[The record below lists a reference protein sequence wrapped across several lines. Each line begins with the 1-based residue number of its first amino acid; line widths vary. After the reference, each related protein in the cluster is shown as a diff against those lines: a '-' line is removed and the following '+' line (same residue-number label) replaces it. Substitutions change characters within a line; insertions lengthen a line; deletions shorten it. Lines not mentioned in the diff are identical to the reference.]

1 MTNSDL
7 PIRAGV
13 FEDEPAA
20 DRAVTGL
27 LTAGFHKDR
36 ISVVTSRS
44 FPDHPAHGDVESVDP
59 AGSHTRGAVAFGGAI
74 GSVLGGL
81 TAAAGVVATGGVGLL
96 IVGPLIVGAATGGV
110 AGGFV
115 GAMMSR
121 GFEPEIAD
129 YYDQALQNGQFLVA
143 VEASDEGPPL
153 DTADAVFESSG
164 AVSIPMHKG

>member
-13 FEDEPAA
+13 FENEPAA

-36 ISVVTSRS
+36 ISVVTSLTL
-44 FPDHPAHGDVESVDP
+44 PNHAEHEDVESVDP
-59 AGSHTRGAVAFGGAI
+59 AGSHTSGAVALGGAI

-81 TAAAGVVATGGVGLL
+81 TAAVGIVATGGVGLL
-96 IVGPLIVGAATGGV
+96 IVGPLIMGAATGGM

-115 GAMMSR
+115 GAMITR

-129 YYDQALQNGQFLVA
+129 FYDQALQKGLVLVA

-153 DTADAVFESSG
+153 DSADAVFESSG
-164 AVSIPMHKG
+164 AVSIPMQTG